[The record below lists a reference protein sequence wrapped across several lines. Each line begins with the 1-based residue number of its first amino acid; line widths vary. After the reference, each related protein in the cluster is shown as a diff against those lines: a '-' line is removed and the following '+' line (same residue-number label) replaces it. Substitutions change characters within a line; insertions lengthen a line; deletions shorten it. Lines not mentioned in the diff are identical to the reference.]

1 MRIMLIVSEMF
12 FLALGLC
19 SCAIG
24 VRPQLGGGPDLPTV
38 TAELSRLGQYAVW
51 IGGILLALGV
61 VSRFGAFAALAA
73 SVATPVLGM
82 LGIGNASAAIN
93 GLATTATESGG
104 ALLALG
110 CVALWLAGHPYLM
123 AIALVLTALAF
134 AWRNFDSLRA
144 WVLVGKKPRI
154 TSSATATSTKT
165 DKP

>member
-1 MRIMLIVSEMF
+1 MKTLFFVSVLC

-24 VRPQLGGGPDLPTV
+24 VRPQPCGGTDLPTV

-73 SVATPVLGM
+73 RVASPVLA
-82 LGIGNASAAIN
+82 LIGIPGSDAIGKLSAAI
-93 GLATTATESGG
+93 TETGG

-110 CVALWLAGHPYLM
+110 IIAIWLAGHPYLM
-123 AIALVLTALAF
+123 ACALVATALAF

-144 WVLVGKKPRI
+144 WVLVGKKPHAPSRKVK
-154 TSSATATSTKT
+154 A
-165 DKP
+165 